1 MLCAERLLPHSTEA
15 EEARIGSLLID
26 SECVARIAPLLQPGD
41 FYVAARYSDDQGIR
55 DEFQRMMETATGKS
69 SPFDHVVVW
78 RLRYFAWNLDE
89 SIQARDRL
97 AANGIQL
104 LSVKE
109 VKEQLS
115 RLRMSSTEIRISRLA
130 VGDVGTGGDPLEQI
144 AMGGGHVVPPAAP
157 TASEQNCRKV
167 EE

>member
-1 MLCAERLLPHSTEA
+1 MDEAERFCRE
-15 EEARIGSLLID
+15 RGF
-26 SECVARIAPLLQPGD
+26 Q
-41 FYVAARYSDDQGIR
+41 VAACYSDDQGIR
-55 DEFQRMMETATGKS
+55 DEFQRMMETATGKN

-109 VKEQLS
+109 VKEQS
-115 RLRMSSTEIRISRLA
+115 SKLRMSSTEIRMSRLA
-130 VGDVGTGGDPLEQI
+130 VGDVRTGGDPLEQV

-157 TASEQNCRKV
+157 NGQ
-167 EE
+167 

>member
-1 MLCAERLLPHSTEA
+1 MDEAERFCRE
-15 EEARIGSLLID
+15 RGF
-26 SECVARIAPLLQPGD
+26 Q
-41 FYVAARYSDDQGIR
+41 VAACYSDDQGIR

-109 VKEQLS
+109 VKEVKEQSS

-130 VGDVGTGGDPLEQI
+130 VGDVGTGGDPLEQV
-144 AMGGGHVVPPAAP
+144 AMGGGRVVPPAAP
-157 TASEQNCRKV
+157 NGQ
-167 EE
+167 

>member
-1 MLCAERLLPHSTEA
+1 MMLCAERLLPHNTEA

-26 SECVARIAPLLQPGD
+26 GECVARIAPLLQPGD

-55 DEFQRMMETATGKS
+55 DEFQRMMETATGKN
-69 SPFDHVVVW
+69 SPFEHVVVW

-97 AANGIQL
+97 AANGSQL

-109 VKEQLS
+109 QSSK
-115 RLRMSSTEIRISRLA
+115 LRMSSTEIRMSRLA
-130 VGDVGTGGDPLEQI
+130 VGDVRTGGDPLEQV

-157 TASEQNCRKV
+157 NGQ
-167 EE
+167 

>member
-1 MLCAERLLPHSTEA
+1 
-15 EEARIGSLLID
+15 
-26 SECVARIAPLLQPGD
+26 
-41 FYVAARYSDDQGIR
+41 
-55 DEFQRMMETATGKS
+55 MMETATVKN

-89 SIQARDRL
+89 SIQARGRL

-109 VKEQLS
+109 QSSK
-115 RLRMSSTEIRISRLA
+115 LRMSSTEIRMSRLA

-144 AMGGGHVVPPAAP
+144 AMGGGHVVPPTAP
-157 TASEQNCRKV
+157 NGQ
-167 EE
+167 

>member
-1 MLCAERLLPHSTEA
+1 MDEAERFCRE
-15 EEARIGSLLID
+15 RGF
-26 SECVARIAPLLQPGD
+26 Q
-41 FYVAARYSDDQGIR
+41 VAACYSDDQGIR

-109 VKEQLS
+109 VKEQSS
-115 RLRMSSTEIRISRLA
+115 RLRMSSTEIRMSRLA
-130 VGDVGTGGDPLEQI
+130 VRRPAGWAARCPGRCQRRTGGDPLEQV

-157 TASEQNCRKV
+157 NGQ
-167 EE
+167 